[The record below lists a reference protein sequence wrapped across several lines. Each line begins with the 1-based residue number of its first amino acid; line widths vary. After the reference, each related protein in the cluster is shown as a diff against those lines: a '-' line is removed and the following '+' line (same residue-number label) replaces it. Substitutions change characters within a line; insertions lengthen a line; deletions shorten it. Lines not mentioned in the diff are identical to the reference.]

1 MKLILG
7 LLVTSIAGVTAAETS
22 LWYDKPAR
30 NWETEALPIGNGR
43 LGAMLF
49 GEPSRE
55 RIQFNEESLWLGDEK
70 DTGAYQAFGDV
81 TIDFDSR
88 GGISAAEC
96 ASDQTSPEAESVGA
110 SIDGQ
115 PDTKWCIEHHGHAA
129 IWIGHCP
136 SGMVASSYGFT
147 SANDMPDRD
156 PRTWMLEGST
166 DLKSWALLDQRS
178 NEQPFAERHQRKE
191 YTFANNQRFEHYRFT
206 FSGYGSPTHFQIA
219 EIEVGKHPKPPVA
232 AYRRE
237 LDLDRAT
244 HTVTYQRDGV
254 NYRRESFASFP
265 AKVLVFR
272 YSADKASALTGTVL
286 LTDMHKGTVRAAGN
300 RLTSSGSLAGY
311 QYEGNTPYGIA
322 LNYEAQVLVLNE
334 GGTVEVKG
342 DRIAF
347 QQANS
352 VTLLLDAGTDFVQ
365 DRRKQWRGELPHRAV
380 TARLDAAGRMPY
392 ATLVDDHLQDYRVL
406 FGRVSL
412 ELGPSVS
419 LPTDLRL
426 LNLNRT
432 GTPDH
437 GLEALLFQYGR
448 YLLIASSRPGG
459 LPANLQGKW
468 NQSIRPPWRSD
479 YHTDINVQMNYWPAD
494 VANLS
499 ECFLPYAAWLNSI
512 REVRKDATR
521 EAFHTRGWTMRAE
534 NGVFGGSTWEW
545 VESGSAWCMQ
555 NIWEHYAFTG
565 DRDYLQKL
573 AYPMLKEVCEFWLDR
588 LKALPDGTLVAPN
601 GYSPEHGPR
610 EDGVSHDQ
618 QLIWDLFNN
627 TVEAADALGVDRE
640 FRDLLAGKRDRLLG
654 PKIGKWGQLQEW
666 MVDRDDPKDTHR
678 HLSHLVALHPGR
690 QIAPR
695 KTSQLAQAA
704 RVSLNARGDVSTGWS
719 TAWKINLWAR
729 LHDGDRA
736 YKLIGNLFRL
746 VGDTRMNYQDGGG
759 LYANLFDAHPPFQ
772 IDGNFGYTA
781 GVCEMLLQSHAGE
794 IELLPALPKAWPDG
808 NVSGLRA
815 RGGFVVDMAW
825 KDGKLTRAL
834 LRSQL
839 GNPCI
844 VRYGENTA
852 ALKTLKESAYA
863 LDGNLA
869 AKPLNE

>member
-1 MKLILG
+1 MASQSSGLG
-7 LLVTSIAGVTAAETS
+7 MAPPRWLC
-22 LWYDKPAR
+22 
-30 NWETEALPIGNGR
+30 
-43 LGAMLF
+43 
-49 GEPSRE
+49 
-55 RIQFNEESLWLGDEK
+55 RI
-70 DTGAYQAFGDV
+70 T
-81 TIDFDSR
+81 
-88 GGISAAEC
+88 
-96 ASDQTSPEAESVGA
+96 
-110 SIDGQ
+110 
-115 PDTKWCIEHHGHAA
+115 
-129 IWIGHCP
+129 
-136 SGMVASSYGFT
+136 
-147 SANDMPDRD
+147 DRD
-156 PRTWMLEGST
+156 PKSWTLEGSI
-166 DLKSWALLDQRS
+166 DLKNWTLIDKHLD
-178 NEQPFAERHQRKE
+178 EQPFAERHQRKE
-191 YTFANNQRFEHYRFT
+191 YTFANNQRFGHYRFT
-206 FSGYGSPTHFQIA
+206 FSGYGSQTHFQVA
-219 EIEVGKHPKPPVA
+219 EIEIGKPPKPTVT

-237 LDLDRAT
+237 LDLDGAT
-244 HTVTYQRDGV
+244 HTVTCERDGV
-254 NYRRESFASFP
+254 HYRREAFASFP
-265 AKVLVFR
+265 AQVMVFR
-272 YSADKASALTGTVL
+272 FTADKAGALTGTVA
-286 LTDMHKGTVRAAGN
+286 LTDMHKGAVRAAGN

-334 GGTVEVKG
+334 GGKVEVKG
-342 DRIAF
+342 GKIVL
-347 QQANS
+347 QKANS

-365 DRRKQWRGELPHRAV
+365 DRSKGWRGKMPHRTV
-380 TARLDAAGRMPY
+380 TTRLDAARRIPY
-392 ATLVDDHLQDYRVL
+392 AKLVADHLQDYRTI
-406 FGRVSL
+406 FGRVAL
-412 ELGPSVS
+412 ELAPSVS

-448 YLLIASSRPGG
+448 YLLIESSRAGG

-555 NIWEHYAFTG
+555 NVWEHYAFTG
-565 DRDYLQKL
+565 DRNYLQKL
-573 AYPMLKEVCEFWLDR
+573 AYPMMKEVSEFWLDR

-627 TVEAADALGVDRE
+627 NVQAADALGIDHE
-640 FRDLLAGKRDRLLG
+640 FRDLLACKRDRLLG

-690 QIAPR
+690 QIAPL
-695 KTSQLAQAA
+695 KPPQLAEAA

-746 VGDTRMNYQDGGG
+746 VGDTRMNYQNGGG

-772 IDGNFGYTA
+772 IDGNFGYIA
-781 GVCEMLLQSHAGE
+781 GVCEMLLQSHTGE
-794 IELLPALPKAWPDG
+794 IELLPALPKAWPEG
-808 NVSGLRA
+808 KVKGLRA
-815 RGGFVVDMAW
+815 RGGFEVDIVW
-825 KDGKLTRAL
+825 KDGKLAQAVL
-834 LRSQL
+834 HSQL
-839 GNPCI
+839 GNSCNL
-844 VRYGENTA
+844 RYGE
-852 ALKTLKESAYA
+852 KTVVVKTREHAEYV
-863 LDGNLA
+863 LDDNLA
-869 AKPLNE
+869 MQP